1 MERDVQDVGVDR
13 GKDSKNM
20 RMNDMTMTMM
30 IADIFH
36 GVHTY

>member
-13 GKDSKNM
+13 GEDSKDM
-20 RMNDMTMTMM
+20 RTSDMTMTMM
-30 IADIFH
+30 IADILY